1 MQMLRRS
8 IVLQIVFYTG
18 FFFYG
23 VDYILRSLITRD
35 TLFTVLEL
43 VFLGVVIVGGI
54 IWYFITKKDDLVVV
68 NQRDTQHIKIVLY
81 VIAGALILGIFSSLL
96 PNLESYLSVISGL
109 VMSLAAIYGLYIS
122 IKVFITN
129 D

>member
-96 PNLESYLSVISGL
+96 PNLESYLTVISGS

-122 IKVFITN
+122 IKEA
-129 D
+129 

>member
-96 PNLESYLSVISGL
+96 PNLESYLIVISGS

>member
-35 TLFTVLEL
+35 TLFIVLEL

-54 IWYFITKKDDLVVV
+54 IWYFMTKKDDLVVV

-96 PNLESYLSVISGL
+96 PNLESYLIVISGS

>member
-23 VDYILRSLITRD
+23 VDYILRFLITRD
-35 TLFTVLEL
+35 TLFKVLEL

-54 IWYFITKKDDLVVV
+54 IWYFMTKKDDLVVV

-96 PNLESYLSVISGL
+96 PNYETYLMVISGS
-109 VMSLAAIYGLYIS
+109 VMSLASLYGLYVSVKI
-122 IKVFITN
+122 FITN

>member
-96 PNLESYLSVISGL
+96 PNLESYLSVISGS

>member
-43 VFLGVVIVGGI
+43 VFFGCGYCG
-54 IWYFITKKDDLVVV
+54 WYYLVFY
-68 NQRDTQHIKIVLY
+68 H
-81 VIAGALILGIFSSLL
+81 
-96 PNLESYLSVISGL
+96 
-109 VMSLAAIYGLYIS
+109 
-122 IKVFITN
+122 
-129 D
+129 

>member
-35 TLFTVLEL
+35 TLFIVLEL

-54 IWYFITKKDDLVVV
+54 IWYFMTKKDDLVVV

-96 PNLESYLSVISGL
+96 ENLEAYLMVISGS
-109 VMSLAAIYGLYIS
+109 VMSLAALYGLYIS

>member
-96 PNLESYLSVISGL
+96 PNLESYLTVISGS
-109 VMSLAAIYGLYIS
+109 VMSLAAIDGLYIS
-122 IKVFITN
+122 IKLFITN

>member
-23 VDYILRSLITRD
+23 VDNILRSLIPRD
-35 TLFTVLEL
+35 TLFKVLEL
-43 VFLGVVIVGGI
+43 VFLGVVILGGI
-54 IWYFITKKDDLVVV
+54 IWYFMTKKDDLVVV
-68 NQRDTQHIKIVLY
+68 NQRDTQHIKIVMY

-96 PNLESYLSVISGL
+96 PNYETYLMVISGSAI
-109 VMSLAAIYGLYIS
+109 SLASLYGLYIS
-122 IKVFITN
+122 IKVFVTN
-129 D
+129 E

>member
-96 PNLESYLSVISGL
+96 PNLESYLTVISGS

>member
-1 MQMLRRS
+1 M
-8 IVLQIVFYTG
+8 
-18 FFFYG
+18 
-23 VDYILRSLITRD
+23 
-35 TLFTVLEL
+35 
-43 VFLGVVIVGGI
+43 VIVGGI

-96 PNLESYLSVISGL
+96 PNLESYLTVISGS

>member
-1 MQMLRRS
+1 MQMLRRN

-35 TLFTVLEL
+35 TLFIVLEL

-54 IWYFITKKDDLVVV
+54 IWYFMTKKDDLVVV

-96 PNLESYLSVISGL
+96 ENLEAYLMVISGS
-109 VMSLAAIYGLYIS
+109 VMSLAALYGLYIS